1 MKTWGEEREEI
12 GEARGREIGEARGKR
27 LEAQE
32 IVLRVLEARFGP
44 LPPTVVERIRQ
55 TDDQSTLDALVV
67 RAATAASVAE
77 TGLV

>member
-1 MKTWGEEREEI
+1 MKTWGEEQEEI
-12 GEARGREIGEARGKR
+12 GEARGREIGKR

-44 LPPTVVERIRQ
+44 LPPPVAERVRQ
-55 TDDQSTLDALVV
+55 TDNQSTLDALVV
-67 RAATAASVAE
+67 RAATAASLAE